1 VWMWIKLKTD
11 ECKIRRIMQ
20 IKQQHKVL
28 T

>member
-20 IKQQHKVL
+20 IIIII
-28 T
+28 